1 MSISELSET
10 TIEELCFALEK
21 CPALNWK
28 VLMGWFHPLYS
39 EDHIAIIERSESPA
53 KALLVYLD
61 HKEIPLK
68 DLVNGLK
75 AIGNKK
81 AVSIIKKGAEKSG
94 LDIQYSGGRP
104 PRQVPQFSAGHS
116 REYKN
121 FSCVR
126 RKEQSETLPFPVQES
141 EATGHL
147 PILDTKLR

>member
-81 AVSIIKKGAEKSG
+81 AVSIIKKGSHI
-94 LDIQYSGGRP
+94 LCNTDIYKTNKLINQ
-104 PRQVPQFSAGHS
+104 SALLS
-116 REYKN
+116 VEYFVSIGPGNGSIYK
-121 FSCVR
+121 FV
-126 RKEQSETLPFPVQES
+126 
-141 EATGHL
+141 
-147 PILDTKLR
+147 